1 MTNSHC
7 VGKQTEL
14 NTLIPPA
21 INTVTP
27 WKTKSLNREA
37 EHKSWVVLVGFA
49 VSNLSC
55 LGGWGG
61 ASPPIQLTEA
71 SKRSRSIDEIPVS
84 RCSQEESQR
93 KKPIAYSRRDLGAGK
108 YPPGAQRVGARTSET
123 TSSIALL
130 GCRREQWWRTERR
143 A

>member
-7 VGKQTEL
+7 VGKQTEF

-55 LGGWGG
+55 PGGVGEGG
-61 ASPPIQLTEA
+61 SPPIQLTEA
-71 SKRSRSIDEIPVS
+71 SKRSRSIDEIPVH

-108 YPPGAQRVGARTSET
+108 YPPRAQGVGA
-123 TSSIALL
+123 
-130 GCRREQWWRTERR
+130 
-143 A
+143 